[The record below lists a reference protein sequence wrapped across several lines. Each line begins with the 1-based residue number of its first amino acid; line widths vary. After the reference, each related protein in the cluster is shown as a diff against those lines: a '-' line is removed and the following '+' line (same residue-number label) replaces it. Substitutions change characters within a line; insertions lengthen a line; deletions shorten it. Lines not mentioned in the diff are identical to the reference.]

1 MQITQCYWKIG
12 ENEGSWQQNKS
23 DQIVPLLP
31 AMMRRRLTPFGKMA
45 LGSLYKS
52 LSCVNEEKN
61 PRDIQWVVSCRHG
74 DTYRMVQLLSKL
86 EQGELLSPTD
96 FSLSVHNAII
106 GLFSIEMKNKKM
118 HTALSGAQATFEMGL
133 LEAFA
138 LHQESQKSVGYF
150 YYDQP
155 LPEMYRDKVQD
166 DSCEVSILM
175 ILDAEDNSG
184 QQSKNKVLK
193 FTYTNEQDN
202 KASHGFQTIISLVG
216 FLNNDDKNY
225 KISFSGGAFILER
238 SGSEI

>member
-1 MQITQCYWKIG
+1 MQITQCYWKVG
-12 ENEGSWQQNKS
+12 EKEGSWQQNKS
-23 DQIVPLLP
+23 DKVVPLLS
-31 AMMRRRLTPFGKMA
+31 AMVRRRLTPFGKMA
-45 LGSLYKS
+45 LGTLYKS
-52 LSCVNEEKN
+52 LSSASEGEN
-61 PRDIQWVVSCRHG
+61 PQDIQWVVSCRHG

-86 EQGELLSPTD
+86 AQGELLSPTD

-106 GLFSIEMKNKKM
+106 GLFSIEMKNKKL
-118 HTALSGAQATFEMGL
+118 HTALSGAQATFEMGF

-175 ILDAEDNSG
+175 ILDAEDNLS
-184 QQSKNKVLK
+184 QQNKNKVLK
-193 FTYTNEQDN
+193 LTYTNEQNN
-202 KASHGFQTIISLVG
+202 KVSHGFQTIISLVD
-216 FLNNDDKNY
+216 FLENDDKNY
-225 KISFSGGAFILER
+225 KIPFSGGTFFLER